1 VGVERRDQR
10 QHVGGGGDLAQP
22 AAAAARSERGAVSK
36 DEIIMR
42 RLPIYL
48 LIDVSESMAGEN
60 IRMMQDGLEQLVRTL
75 RTDPYALET
84 AHLSIIV
91 FAGKARTLTPLVE
104 LVQFYPP
111 RLPIGSGTSLGVA
124 MNHLMD
130 EIERNVQRTT
140 VEIKGD
146 WRPIVFLMTD
156 GKPTDDIE
164 PALTRWTQKFA
175 SRVSLV
181 GIGVGRHASLAAL
194 RRFTETV
201 ISLETGTP
209 TDFKRFIDWISRS
222 VSSQSRS
229 VNMSREGGL
238 SLAKLDDDIMKKID
252 DIARA
257 AIVDEDFVIIAG
269 KCQTTKLPYLIKYER
284 FTAMFD
290 VPGMKSPDTYHL
302 ASVHPLERDYYDLSD
317 ERALARA
324 ISTEKLVGM
333 PGCPHCANRFGMAMC
348 SCGQIMCVS
357 GPGTAVCP
365 ACDRELE
372 MQASDDDF
380 DVGRARG

>member
-1 VGVERRDQR
+1 
-10 QHVGGGGDLAQP
+10 
-22 AAAAARSERGAVSK
+22 
-36 DEIIMR
+36 MR

-48 LIDVSESMAGEN
+48 LIDVSESMVGEN

-84 AHLSIIV
+84 AHLSIIA

-140 VEIKGD
+140 AEVKGD

-164 PALTRWTQKFA
+164 AALARWTQRFA

-194 RRFTETV
+194 QRFTETV
-201 ISLETGTP
+201 ISLETGEP
-209 TDFKRFIDWISRS
+209 ADFKRFIDWISRS

-229 VNMSREGGL
+229 VSMSREGGL
-238 SLAKLDDDIMKKID
+238 SLAKFDDDIMKKID
-252 DIARA
+252 DIAKA
-257 AIVDEDFVIIAG
+257 TVVDEDFVIIAG

-284 FTAMFD
+284 FSAMFN
-290 VPGMKSPDTYHL
+290 VPGMKNPGTYHL
-302 ASVHPLERDYYDLSD
+302 VGVYPMERDYDDLSD
-317 ERALARA
+317 TRALART
-324 ISTEKLVGM
+324 ISTDKLIGM
-333 PGCPHCANRFGMAMC
+333 PGCPHCGNRFGMALC
-348 SCGQIMCVS
+348 SCGQVMCVS
-357 GPGTAVCP
+357 GPGTATCP
-365 ACDRELE
+365 SCDLELE
-372 MQASDDDF
+372 MEACDDDF